1 MSLKIYNTLTGKK
14 ELFVP
19 LQPGKVGMYVCGPT
33 VYDTSH
39 IGHARSVVI
48 FDVIFRWLKESGYD
62 VCYVRNFTDVD
73 DKIIKR
79 ANETGKDPF
88 EISEKYIK
96 EFHNEMDALNVLRP
110 TIEPK
115 ATEHIGDIINFIQML
130 IKKGKAY
137 HVEGSDVFF
146 SIESFAGYGK
156 LSNRN
161 PDDMVAGARIAV
173 DENKRNPM
181 DFTLWK
187 PAKPGEPAWDSPWG
201 PGRPGWH
208 IECSAMSSRYLGQ
221 SFDIHGGGKDLIF
234 PHHENEIAQSE
245 ALFERQYVKYWIH
258 NGFVDINN
266 EKMSKSLGNFTM
278 IKDVLVKYHHEVIRL
293 FLLSKHYRSPIDY
306 NENSM
311 DEVIS
316 SLDKIYAFLDRA
328 EKAGIP
334 TCSTSTPQKINNI
347 NSALSGQGWATFRED
362 MDDDFNSAKG
372 IATIFDT
379 VKRGNKILD
388 KSTEYAGKNSVESVS
403 SEKLMSPENM
413 QEIAAIC
420 YDIKKMGNILGILS
434 QSPESYFKAKKDAG
448 LADGAID
455 PKMVD
460 QLVIERT
467 EARKSK
473 NFARADEIRKELD
486 SMNIILEDGAG
497 KTTWKFS

>member
-14 ELFVP
+14 EPFIP
-19 LQPGKVGMYVCGPT
+19 LKEGKVSMYVCGPT

-48 FDVIFRWLKESGYD
+48 FDVIYRWLKKSGYD

-73 DKIIKR
+73 DKIINR
-79 ANETGKDPF
+79 AQERGMDPL

-115 ATEHIGDIINFIQML
+115 ATEHITEIIEFIEKL

-146 SIESFAGYGK
+146 SIKSFDGYGK
-156 LSNRN
+156 LSHRN
-161 PDDMVAGARIAV
+161 PDDMIAGARIAV
-173 DENKRNPM
+173 DDNKKDPM

-187 PAKPGEPAWDSPWG
+187 PAKPGEPSWESPWG

-208 IECSAMSSRYLGQ
+208 IECSVMSHKYLGP

-245 ALFERQYVKYWIH
+245 ALFGKQFVKYWIH

-278 IKDVLVKYHHEVIRL
+278 IKDVLETYHPEVIRL

-306 NENSM
+306 SENSM
-311 DEVIS
+311 DEVIT

-328 EKAGIP
+328 QKAGIP
-334 TCSTSTPQKINNI
+334 GDHQERGPEWDVFKT
-347 NSALSGQGWATFRED
+347 A
-362 MDDDFNSAKG
+362 MDDDFNTARG
-372 IATIFDT
+372 MAAIFDT
-379 VKRGNKILD
+379 VKKGNRILD
-388 KSTEYAGKNSVESVS
+388 KVGDEINTDVVMENISTMCSD
-403 SEKLMSPENM
+403 L
-413 QEIAAIC
+413 
-420 YDIKKMGNILGILS
+420 KKMGRILGIIS
-434 QSPESYFKAKKDAG
+434 QKPGAYFKAKKEAG
-448 LADGAID
+448 LAKGDID
-455 PKMVD
+455 PAMID
-460 QLVIERT
+460 QLVLERT

-473 NFARADEIRKELD
+473 DFARADDIRARLD
-486 SMNIILEDGAG
+486 EMNIILEDGPG
-497 KTTWKFS
+497 GTTWKVNI

>member
-19 LQPGKVGMYVCGPT
+19 LKPEKVGMYVCGPT

-79 ANETGKDPF
+79 ANETGKDPI

-130 IKKGKAY
+130 IEKGKAY
-137 HVEGSDVFF
+137 YVEGSDVFF
-146 SIESFAGYGK
+146 SIESFEGYGK
-156 LSNRN
+156 LSGRN
-161 PDDMVAGARIAV
+161 PDDMIAGARIAV

-187 PAKPGEPAWDSPWG
+187 PAKPGEPSWESPWG
-201 PGRPGWH
+201 AGRPGWH
-208 IECSAMSSRYLGQ
+208 IECSAMSNRYLGQ

-245 ALFERQYVKYWIH
+245 ALFGKQFVKYWIH

-278 IKDVLVKYHHEVIRL
+278 IKDVLVKYHPEVIRL

-311 DEVIS
+311 DEIIS
-316 SLDKIYAFLDRA
+316 GLDKIYAFLERA
-328 EKAGIP
+328 AKVGVSLSDNNPSDSDLKDKKAN
-334 TCSTSTPQKINNI
+334 TNN
-347 NSALSGQGWATFRED
+347 LSGESWAAFKED
-362 MDDDFNSAKG
+362 MDDDFNSARG

-379 VKRGNKILD
+379 VKRGNRILD
-388 KSTEYAGKNSVESVS
+388 SIGESAGKNSKDSIS
-403 SEKLMSPENM
+403 SENM
-413 QEIAAIC
+413 QELSIIC
-420 YDIKKMGNILGILS
+420 SDLQKMGSILGIIA
-434 QSPESYFKAKKDAG
+434 QSPESYFKAKKEAG
-448 LADGAID
+448 LADSSID

-460 QLVIERT
+460 QLVLERT

-473 NFARADEIRKELD
+473 NFARADEIRAQLD
-486 SMNIILEDGAG
+486 AMNIILEDGASG
-497 KTTWKFS
+497 TTWKFGQ